1 MLGVILALLC
11 FRKGF
16 RRFPDCFKMAPEVK
30 SLFPVSGYFG
40 TMKSERNAAL
50 VMMIAAMLGL
60 LLANS
65 PFGQPVLNAIDFKL
79 NLDLININIT
89 LGHVVSDL
97 FLAVFFFVAGLELKY
112 ELTTGALSSPKR
124 ALVPVIAA
132 IAGVAV
138 PAAIYAYLNWG
149 TEAIVGWPIPAAT
162 DIAFVLGLLAIF
174 GRGMPK
180 EARIFLLA
188 LAIFDDLVAIA
199 IIAVFYTADAQPT
212 WLLACIAVAIAF
224 RFAEMSRSKDKWLV
238 RAVFGI
244 VLWYTVYQS
253 GVHATIAGVLLGLL
267 IPATRAHGVIA
278 KVQPATNFVI
288 LPLFAFTAVA
298 VVIPT
303 MTGDSNNVFT
313 GIFFGLAVGK
323 VVGISIAAVIANQL
337 LKPKDRLPLG
347 IFDLIPL
354 GLLAGV
360 GFTVSLLM
368 AHLAFL
374 GNQELYAQAVLGVL
388 LGSFVAMGVGG
399 ALLWLRARWHLKN
412 KPKTKKTKSKNRSA
426 K

>member
-1 MLGVILALLC
+1 
-11 FRKGF
+11 
-16 RRFPDCFKMAPEVK
+16 
-30 SLFPVSGYFG
+30 
-40 TMKSERNAAL
+40 MKSERNAAV
-50 VMMIAAMLGL
+50 VMMFSAMVGL

-65 PFGQPVLNAIDFKL
+65 PFGAPLLNAIAFKL
-79 NLDLININIT
+79 NLDFIDINIT
-89 LGHVVSDL
+89 IGNVVSDL
-97 FLAVFFFVAGLELKY
+97 FLAVFFFVAGLELNY
-112 ELTTGALSSPKR
+112 ELRSGTLSSPKR

-138 PAAIYAYLNWG
+138 PSAIYTYLNWG
-149 TEAIVGWPIPAAT
+149 TESIVGWPIPAAT
-162 DIAFVLGLLAIF
+162 DIAFVLGILAIF

-199 IIAVFYTADAQPT
+199 IIAIFYTANAQPI
-212 WLLACIAVAIAF
+212 WLLASVAIAIAF
-224 RFAEMSRSKDKWLV
+224 RFAETSRSTNKWLI
-238 RAVFGI
+238 RASFGL
-244 VLWYTVYQS
+244 VLWYSVYQS
-253 GVHATIAGVLLGLL
+253 GVHATIAGVLLGVL
-267 IPATRAHGVIA
+267 IPAARAHGVIA
-278 KVQPATNFVI
+278 KIQPATNFVV

-303 MTGDSNNVFT
+303 MTGDSNTVFS

-323 VVGISIAAVIANQL
+323 AVGISIAAVIANQL

-347 IFDLIPL
+347 VLDLIPL
-354 GLLAGV
+354 GFLAGV

-374 GNQELYAQAVLGVL
+374 NKPELYAQAVLGVL
-388 LGSFVAMGVGG
+388 LGSFVAMGAGG
-399 ALLWLRARWHLKN
+399 GLLWLRARWHLKN
-412 KPKTKKTKSKNRSA
+412 NKRSTKKSKLKSRSS